1 MLTAAIPA
9 AEEKRLAALYRLDIL
24 DSPPLA
30 QLDEVTRLACEEF
43 NVAVSGVTLI
53 DRHRQWFKS
62 IHGYDIR
69 ETSREV
75 AFCAHAILEE
85 DCLVVEDLNKDPR
98 FEFNPFVINEPHLR
112 FYASCPIHDPT
123 GFRIGTLCL
132 FDVKPRTFDCT
143 DRVKLVELARIVE
156 ERIALEY
163 AY

>member
-9 AEEKRLAALYRLDIL
+9 DEEKRLAALYRLDIL
-24 DSPPLA
+24 DSPPLSS
-30 QLDEVTRLACEEF
+30 LDEITQLACEEF
-43 NVAVSGVTLI
+43 GVAVSGITLI

-62 IHGYDIR
+62 IAGYDIR

-85 DCLVVEDLNKDPR
+85 ACLVVEDLTKDPR
-98 FEFNPFVINEPHLR
+98 FEFNPFVLDEPEAR
-112 FYASCPIHDPT
+112 FYASCPIHEPN

-132 FDVKPRTFDCT
+132 FDVQPRKFDCT
-143 DRVKLVELARIVE
+143 DRAKLVELARIVE